1 MIHLSFLTL
10 MSLYVLSSAS
20 EETDID
26 QSSEFES
33 DDSSTS
39 SDDGN
44 VPRPT
49 PWVRVYNDL
58 EIYIIILCK

>member
-1 MIHLSFLTL
+1 MASR
-10 MSLYVLSSAS
+10 MDDSSDVSDSDESYVLSSAS
-20 EETDID
+20 DETDID
-26 QSSEFES
+26 QSSESES

-49 PWVRVYNDL
+49 PWLRVYD
-58 EIYIIILCK
+58 